1 MIGLK
6 QKLDYSDYAAV
17 PDDGCR
23 YEMVDGGLLVTP
35 APSPLHQRVSKRL
48 QRCLE
53 AYFEQRGLGEVFD
66 APVDV
71 ILTPHD
77 VVQPDLVVVS
87 QPTQVSERGIEGAP
101 LLAVEILSPTTRE
114 RDRTIKARRYSTLGI
129 AHYWI
134 VDPEARGVECYAL
147 QGPQY
152 VLCVEGQGPITI
164 THPHFAQLTLPLSD
178 LWL

>member
-6 QKLDYSDYAAV
+6 QKLDYSDYAAI
-17 PDDGCR
+17 PDDGSR
-23 YEMVDGGLLVTP
+23 YEMLDGDLLVTP

-48 QRCLE
+48 HRCLE
-53 AYFEQRGLGEVFD
+53 AYFEGLGLGEVFA

-77 VVQPDLVVVS
+77 VMQPDLVVVA

-101 LLAVEILSPTTRE
+101 LLVVEILSPTTRE
-114 RDRTIKARRYSTLGI
+114 RDRTIKACRYSTLGI
-129 AHYWI
+129 AHYWL
-134 VDPEARGVECYAL
+134 VDPEARRMECYAL

-152 VLCVEGQGPITI
+152 VLCVEGQGPATI
-164 THPHFAQLTLPLSD
+164 IHPHFAELTVPLSD
-178 LWL
+178 LWS